1 MPLKGEKKDGQQEE
15 QAKTGDQHPQS
26 DLVTSYAPT
35 PQAVDKAPV
44 ATAGSASVPGGAQ
57 WTKKHG
63 VVHSLL
69 KEPAGAHWKAHRG
82 NVIKE
87 AHTG

>member
-1 MPLKGEKKDGQQEE
+1 MDNKKNKQKQGINILISF
-15 QAKTGDQHPQS
+15 S
-26 DLVTSYAPT
+26 DKLSHT
-35 PQAVDKAPV
+35 PQTVDKAPV
-44 ATAGSASVPGGAQ
+44 ATVCSASVPGGAQ

-63 VVHSLL
+63 VVHRLL